1 MQYALESRLQYAYDL
16 NLLIPTRG
24 QIGIS
29 HVIAWGA
36 QLSLE
41 LIMVFMNS
49 LGFYNYMDCMHLT
62 SPRASQK
69 NLKPYSWLKIIHYN
83 IFINPIT
90 NKVNP
95 NQDNKK

>member
-49 LGFYNYMDCMHLT
+49 LGFYNYMDCMLRNGFKDVGRYIVDWRCIT
-62 SPRASQK
+62 MD
-69 NLKPYSWLKIIHYN
+69 LKSYIVLGL
-83 IFINPIT
+83 
-90 NKVNP
+90 
-95 NQDNKK
+95 